1 MSDAHQSAATK
12 AETYLHE
19 LFLHASSS
27 AHDIH
32 PAYGRLWEEMGQ
44 VMFAGGKRFR
54 PYLTVLGY
62 QLGPEN
68 AVDIIP
74 VAAAQELLH
83 VATLMHDDIID
94 RDDTRHSQPNMN
106 GRYKTIYGSYVSPG
120 EVTHYAYS
128 AGILAGDLL
137 ITAAHRAI
145 VTSDFSAAD
154 KEVALDLL
162 NTSLFEVIGGE
173 LLDVE
178 AAFMTDQSYEALTIY
193 EHKTAAYSL
202 VGPLLTGARLSH
214 ASDETCNYLSTY
226 AFNLGIA
233 FQIQDD
239 LLGLFGDESVT
250 GKPTTSD
257 IREGK
262 KTFIMELF
270 EKCAT
275 KDDFTLLDAA
285 LGKRA
290 ASDSDIERLKER
302 IRSSSAYKEATT
314 TIGIYSQN
322 ARRALEPLEE
332 SPTKQELLLLIDKL
346 TNRTY

>member
-1 MSDAHQSAATK
+1 
-12 AETYLHE
+12 
-19 LFLHASSS
+19 
-27 AHDIH
+27 
-32 PAYGRLWEEMGQ
+32 
-44 VMFAGGKRFR
+44 
-54 PYLTVLGY
+54 
-62 QLGPEN
+62 
-68 AVDIIP
+68 
-74 VAAAQELLH
+74 
-83 VATLMHDDIID
+83 
-94 RDDTRHSQPNMN
+94 
-106 GRYKTIYGSYVSPG
+106 
-120 EVTHYAYS
+120 
-128 AGILAGDLL
+128 
-137 ITAAHRAI
+137 
-145 VTSDFSAAD
+145 
-154 KEVALDLL
+154 
-162 NTSLFEVIGGE
+162 
-173 LLDVE
+173 
-178 AAFMTDQSYEALTIY
+178 
-193 EHKTAAYSL
+193 

-239 LLGLFGDESVT
+239 LLGLFGDESIT
-250 GKPTTSD
+250 GKPSTSD

-262 KTFIMELF
+262 KTFIMESF

-302 IRSSSAYKEATT
+302 IRSSSAYNEAVT